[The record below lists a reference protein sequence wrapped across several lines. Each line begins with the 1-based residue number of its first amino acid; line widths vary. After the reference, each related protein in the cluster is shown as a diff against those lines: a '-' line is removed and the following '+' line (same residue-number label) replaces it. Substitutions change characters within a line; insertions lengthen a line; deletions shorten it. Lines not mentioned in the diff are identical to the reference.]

1 MAPSFASLYRP
12 TESGCKDHP
21 DHEVHRHVED
31 FLDGK
36 VLNPT
41 ATPVVEE
48 VLFDQAL
55 LHHLVYAGRTM
66 AGSLRESG
74 LSAELHYCTS
84 STHGHPVPFIIAR
97 NADGELVVP
106 TTAPRQAQCAGSAF
120 YLVNCAATETCSHL
134 APSANESDQPLI
146 ALTKGAIVVI
156 PSRMQES
163 SAPPLPIDR
172 PKKKKHAQ

>member
-1 MAPSFASLYRP
+1 MAPHFASP
-12 TESGCKDHP
+12 SKPGESGCKEHP

-74 LSAELHYCTS
+74 FFVELHYCTS
-84 STHGHPVPFIIAR
+84 STHGHPVPFIITR
-97 NADGELVVP
+97 NAAGEVVVP
-106 TTAPRQAQCAGSAF
+106 TTAPHKAHSSGSVF
-120 YLVNCAATETCSHL
+120 YVVDCEATETRTHL
-134 APSANESDQPLI
+134 AVSAHDSDQPLI
-146 ALTKGAIVVI
+146 ARTKGALVVI
-156 PSRMQES
+156 PTRTSDSTGTMLSRG
-163 SAPPLPIDR
+163 R
-172 PKKKKHAQ
+172 PKKKKHVQ